1 MNMKEA
7 LAAAIKAAAVKA
19 IAAGYDQRGRLAG
32 GIIRG
37 AAAKG
42 IW

>member
-19 IAAGYDQRGRLAG
+19 IAAGRGRLAG